1 MAEADAEAKMK
12 AKYGALPT
20 QKDLLSKRMK
30 GPAEKKHFDSAD
42 WAQELDSAEAL
53 PLTTAPPEL
62 AASALATKQSDG
74 AEGGVATEGVATEG
88 VATPPLT
95 AEPSSS

>member
-1 MAEADAEAKMK
+1 MRQHRAATTSPSPTLSSP
-12 AKYGALPT
+12 LPT
-20 QKDLLSKRMK
+20 FTRMQ

-62 AASALATKQSDG
+62 AAS
-74 AEGGVATEGVATEG
+74 
-88 VATPPLT
+88 
-95 AEPSSS
+95 

>member
-1 MAEADAEAKMK
+1 MPLQYTMRQHRAVTSCFS
-12 AKYGALPT
+12 PT
-20 QKDLLSKRMK
+20 PSPPLTFTRMQ

-62 AASALATKQSDG
+62 AAS
-74 AEGGVATEGVATEG
+74 
-88 VATPPLT
+88 
-95 AEPSSS
+95 

>member
-1 MAEADAEAKMK
+1 MK

-30 GPAEKKHFDSAD
+30 VCVSTVPLHHASAPRCYTLPLAHTLITSPTFTRMQGPAEKKHFDSAD

-53 PLTTAPPEL
+53 PLTTTPPEL
-62 AASALATKQSDG
+62 AAS
-74 AEGGVATEGVATEG
+74 
-88 VATPPLT
+88 
-95 AEPSSS
+95 